1 MYNKYSKKVRNMIYI
16 NENTTTVTFPKT
28 STSDVNS
35 IEIINQTT
43 KERFTVDVTDISSS
57 SSFYK
62 FDLSESLHLFTNGQY
77 DYKLLYRSETVETG
91 VLQYGDFYLTN
102 NQYDTNIE
110 ITTYG
115 ND

>member
-1 MYNKYSKKVRNMIYI
+1 MIYI

-57 SSFYK
+57 SSFYQ
-62 FDLSESLHLFTNGQY
+62 FDLSDSLSLFTNGQY
-77 DYKLLYRSETVETG
+77 DYKLLYQSETVETG